1 MTKTETTLSLT
12 LGLMD
17 ELVQKAIEEALKGN
31 WEEARDLNKQ
41 ILKQDPKSEEAL
53 NRLARA
59 SFELGDLQ
67 KSTFYYR
74 KVLRLDP
81 YNAIAQK
88 ALVRLGKAKRPKKS
102 VLKSKLRKEGGLS
115 PILTATQFIEE
126 SGKTRAV
133 SLIHLGD
140 NSVINSLTAGE
151 EVRLVPHAHR
161 VSAQTRYGKY
171 VGRLPDDLSRRII
184 KLARAGNEYKSLVK
198 SSSPGNVKIFIREVK
213 RAPSLGNI
221 PSFPINER
229 PGHFASSPTVEN
241 ESN

>member
-1 MTKTETTLSLT
+1 
-12 LGLMD
+12 MD
-17 ELVQKAIEEALKGN
+17 ELAQKAIEEALRGN

-102 VLKSKLRKEGGLS
+102 VLKSKLRKGGLS
-115 PILTATQFIEE
+115 PILAATQFIEE
-126 SGKTRAV
+126 PGKTRAV

-184 KLARAGNEYKSLVK
+184 KLTRAGNEYKSLVK
-198 SSSPGNVKIFIREVK
+198 SSSPGNVRIFVREVK

-229 PGHFASSPTVEN
+229 PSYFANSPTAEN
-241 ESN
+241 ESR